1 MLVTIV
7 SISISGK
14 EHRRYTNYCQ
24 VKHFYMKAEFH
35 CLISVWKEY
44 PMYNKSDSGID
55 SIILQHATIIEREE
69 EEKNRKTHKV
79 VDLFKRSSNAEE
91 YSWLIPP

>member
-55 SIILQHATIIEREE
+55 SIILQHATIIEVRYDYMMGYVFCFIL
-69 EEKNRKTHKV
+69 K
-79 VDLFKRSSNAEE
+79 LLA
-91 YSWLIPP
+91 LP